1 MKLNKAAFTGLIMC
15 FMAILFGIAT
25 NGGIGTLLNFLHLPS
40 FILTAGGAIFA
51 VLMTADSFA
60 DFVNGLKGF
69 GNALSTGKDNT
80 EQISETI
87 FELADVARKEGLL
100 VLEEKAKDL
109 SDEYLAKG
117 INLVVDGTDPEL
129 VRDIMEKEISHKY
142 DYARKQVQFWQD
154 FGSYAPA
161 WGMVGTLLG
170 LINMLKSM
178 GLDPSS
184 VSEGMSLALIT
195 TLYGSVI
202 ANWICIPVSRK
213 LDKKCDAEFLANEI
227 IAEGVLSIQAGENPR
242 IIKEKIKAIVSIHNG
257 PENVST
263 ESE

>member
-1 MKLNKAAFTGLIMC
+1 MRLNKAAFTGLMLC
-15 FMAILFGIAT
+15 FMAILFGIVT
-25 NGGIGTLLNFLHLPS
+25 NGGIATIINFLHLPS

-51 VLMTADSFA
+51 VLTTSDSFS
-60 DFVNGLKGF
+60 DFINGLKGF
-69 GNALSTGKDNT
+69 GNAFHTVSTDKDEICNT
-80 EQISETI
+80 V
-87 FELADVARKEGLL
+87 FELSDIARKEGLL
-100 VLEEKAKDL
+100 ALEEKVKDL

-117 INLVVDGTDPEL
+117 INMVVDGTDPEL
-129 VRDIMEKEISHKY
+129 LRDIMEKEMDHRY
-142 DYARKQVQFWQD
+142 DYAKKQVQFWQD
-154 FGSYAPA
+154 FGAYAPA

-184 VSEGMSLALIT
+184 VGAGMSLALIT

-213 LDKKCDAEFLANEI
+213 LEKKCAEEYLINEI

-242 IIKEKIKAIVSIHNG
+242 IIKEKIKAIIDDHSG
-257 PENVST
+257 RKDSTPE
-263 ESE
+263 E